1 MSAPV
6 LVCFAVPQ
14 EAKPF
19 LKLIR
24 NRSDVRVLVTGIGV
38 RNAERAVRQ
47 TLGEFSPRR
56 VFSCG
61 FAGALNPRLR
71 IADVVFAS
79 ESTNADLAARLQSLD
94 ATSAK
99 FFCAETVAI
108 TVAEKSALRARTGA
122 DAVEMESQIISAVCR
137 ERGIECVTLRAI
149 SDSAHE
155 DLPLDFN
162 ALMTSEHE
170 LSAARLAWAILKAP
184 RRIPALIGLG
194 KNSAR
199 AAEQLA
205 RVLRHIILGRFE

>member
-24 NRSDVRVLVTGIGV
+24 DRTDVVVLVTGIGA
-38 RNAERAVRQ
+38 RNAERAVRKM
-47 TLGEFSPRR
+47 LGEFSPGR

-61 FAGALNPRLR
+61 FAGALNSQLR
-71 IADVVFAS
+71 IADVVFDI
-79 ESTNADLAARLQSLD
+79 ESTDADLGARLQSLG
-94 ATSAK
+94 ATPAK
-99 FFCAETVAI
+99 FFCAETVAT
-108 TVAEKSALRARTGA
+108 TVAEKAALRARTGA
-122 DAVEMESQIISAVCR
+122 DAVEMESKTISEVCR

-155 DLPLDFN
+155 NLPLDFN
-162 ALMTSEHE
+162 ALMTPEHE
-170 LSAARLAWAILKAP
+170 LSSVRIAWAILRAP
-184 RRIPALIGLG
+184 QRIPALVRLG
-194 KNSAR
+194 QNSAC

-205 RVLRHIILGRFE
+205 RFLQRAICGPVE

>member
-6 LVCFAVPQ
+6 LVCFALPQ

-19 LKLIR
+19 RKLIR
-24 NRSDVRVLVTGIGV
+24 ARTDVRLLITGIGS
-38 RNAERAVRQ
+38 RNAERAVRT
-47 TLGEFSPRR
+47 TLGGFSPRR

-61 FAGALNPRLR
+61 FAGALNPELR
-71 IADVVFAS
+71 IADAVFAG
-79 ESTNADLAARLQSLD
+79 ESTKADLAARLQSLG
-94 ATSAK
+94 AAPAK

-122 DAVEMESQIISAVCR
+122 DAVEMESQIISEVCR

-155 DLPLDFN
+155 DLPLNFN
-162 ALMTSEHE
+162 ALMTPDQKLDS
-170 LSAARLAWAILKAP
+170 ARLTWAILKAP
-184 RRIPALIGLG
+184 QKIPALVRLG
-194 KNSAR
+194 KNSAC

-205 RVLRHIILGRFE
+205 RVLEHVIGGRVE